1 MKKIFSVMAI
11 ALLATGLFAKT
22 WTNNVGVGLAFPINK
37 FEYDYENEAKQS
49 VTFRQTQISYD
60 AQGLYLG
67 YHENGFT
74 VRGSF
79 DLGIGTIK
87 DMWGDENGIGVNLK
101 EQIGVGY
108 SFIRSEKFV
117 LALTGGLG
125 LQETIFPREDKVVYG
140 TDSYTR
146 DRTVT
151 SLMLNIGADLT
162 ALVRFSEKFGMFFNM
177 HAGFVPFGKIYL
189 EEKREGSSKSSSSSI
204 TVNTDYDLK
213 KTYTIT
219 PSVGVVWTF

>member
-1 MKKIFSVMAI
+1 MKKIIGVLAI
-11 ALLATGLFAKT
+11 ALVATGLFAKT
-22 WTNNVGVGLAFPINK
+22 WTNNVGVGFALPINK
-37 FEYDYENEAKQS
+37 FEYDYKKAGQS
-49 VTFRQTQISYD
+49 VTFKQTQISYD
-60 AQGLYLG
+60 VQGLYLG

-125 LQETIFPREDKVVYG
+125 LQETIIPREDKVVIATASG
-140 TDSYTR
+140 TI

-151 SLMLNIGADLT
+151 SLMLDIGADLT
-162 ALVRFSEKFGMFFNM
+162 ALVRFSEGFGMFFNM
-177 HAGFVPFGKIYL
+177 HAGFVPFGKFYTSS
-189 EEKREGSSKSSSSSI
+189 ETKAGSTTTTTNK
-204 TVNTDYDLK
+204 DYNLK
-213 KTYTIT
+213 TTYIIA
-219 PSVGVVWTF
+219 PSLGFAWTF